1 VERKRVSNLV
11 GGLILIL
18 LGLLFLIPQLL
29 PEWAPRVSWSWFVI
43 GIGFL
48 LLIIGLVTETPGLA
62 IPACIVG
69 GIGGLL
75 YWQDLTGNWGSWTY
89 TWTLIPGFVGAG
101 IVLSGLLGG
110 RAGRALREGGTLI
123 LISLALFLVFGAAF
137 GGLNVLGP
145 YWPVLLIGLGILV
158 LIRNLIRK

>member
-29 PEWAPRVSWSWFVI
+29 PEWAPRVSWPWFVI